1 MDIHLSNFKKMM
13 GLLGLL
19 SLASIKFAFK
29 KIGVLR
35 GFGPEKCPIWILP
48 QIFFQ
53 KIGVLR
59 GCRPKK
65 GQSWIWKPTQ
75 MGQYWCVFRL
85 SLSHFGR
92 DFSPFDHPF
101 FLQFGVCFCKA
112 HINKRK

>member
-13 GLLGLL
+13 GLLGFL

-65 GQSWIWKPTQ
+65 KAKAGYGNQLKWANI
-75 MGQYWCVFRL
+75 
-85 SLSHFGR
+85 
-92 DFSPFDHPF
+92 
-101 FLQFGVCFCKA
+101 GVYLGSA
-112 HINKRK
+112 